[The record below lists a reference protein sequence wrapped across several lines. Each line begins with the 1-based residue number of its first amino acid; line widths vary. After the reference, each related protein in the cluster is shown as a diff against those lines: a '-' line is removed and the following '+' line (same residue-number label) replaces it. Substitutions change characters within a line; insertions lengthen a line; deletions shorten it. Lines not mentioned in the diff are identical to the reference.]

1 MLLLRLG
8 LNVLERINMKKIT
21 CKCGKKLDP
30 RGAHKHFQICSSYKV
45 GPGTKL
51 HTYSGLIDE
60 IVSKQANSKPW
71 EDIPN
76 FTPSTETVEIV
87 QRFEKA
93 TRDHEMMGSKE
104 PEYHNEIQDEYD
116 IAKAQLYLHIIKLD
130 EQICL

>member
-30 RGAHKHFQICSSYKV
+30 RGAHKHFWTCDEYKV
-45 GPGTKL
+45 MSDT
-51 HTYSGLIDE
+51 E
-60 IVSKQANSKPW
+60 QANSKPW

-93 TRDHEMMGSKE
+93 TREHEMMGSKE
-104 PEYHNEIQDEYD
+104 TEYHTEIQDEYD